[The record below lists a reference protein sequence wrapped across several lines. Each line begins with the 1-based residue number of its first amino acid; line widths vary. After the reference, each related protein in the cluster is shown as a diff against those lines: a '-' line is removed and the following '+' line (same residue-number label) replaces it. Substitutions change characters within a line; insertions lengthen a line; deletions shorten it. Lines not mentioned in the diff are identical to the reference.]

1 MNNLVTADWRL
12 GGTILRVGYRIEKS
26 WVSHIDTRTVTH
38 AVVIGLGGEILNL
51 SPSRKLSDKARV
63 MSAMFE

>member
-1 MNNLVTADWRL
+1 MAETTGNTKKKKKKKFKWGKLIV
-12 GGTILRVGYRIEKS
+12 ILLIIG
-26 WVSHIDTRTVTH
+26 